1 MPTRRA
7 RPRPHAEADN
17 DAACCG
23 GPGGEMQVSVTF
35 RHMDATDALKAFAA
49 EKVSRIEKYVH
60 MPTDAHVVLS
70 VEKHMHR
77 AEINVTAN
85 GMRLRGEETSGD
97 MYGSID
103 GAAQKIE
110 RQLKRYRN
118 KLATHKVRD
127 GHASKVRLSYV
138 DAGGDVS
145 ELPAELPTQIV
156 ETKDLEAPLMLVEEA
171 IMQMDLL
178 HSDFFVFQNAKTSA
192 INVIY
197 RRKEGNYGLIE
208 THTGSTNH
216 AGH

>member
-1 MPTRRA
+1 
-7 RPRPHAEADN
+7 
-17 DAACCG
+17 
-23 GPGGEMQVSVTF
+23 MQVSVTF

-49 EKVSRIEKYVH
+49 EKVSRIEKYIH
-60 MPTDAHVVLS
+60 TPTDAHVVLS

-77 AEINVTAN
+77 AEINVIAN
-85 GMRLRGEETSGD
+85 GMRVRGEETSAD

-118 KLATHKVRD
+118 KLSTHKARE

-138 DAGGDVS
+138 DALNADVS
-145 ELPAELPTQIV
+145 ELPAETPTDTVV
-156 ETKDLEAPLMLVEEA
+156 ETKELDARPMVVEEA

-178 HSDFFVFQNAKTSA
+178 HQDFLVFLNAKTNA
-192 INVIY
+192 VNVIY

-208 THTGSTNH
+208 PPKG
-216 AGH
+216 A